1 LLKTSATHH
10 LVLLAIACF
19 DKCHTQ
25 FFRIQ
30 LARDTKKASKGS
42 VIAVQHTQKIESM
55 HKVPLGGLRLS
66 RAEARYLVT
75 SGDEFDVSLCL
86 WDLQSKERLWR
97 VETSQIKH
105 KPRLASSADY
115 DIFSVAA

>member
-1 LLKTSATHH
+1 MGDL
-10 LVLLAIACF
+10 C
-19 DKCHTQ
+19 
-25 FFRIQ
+25 
-30 LARDTKKASKGS
+30 
-42 VIAVQHTQKIESM
+42 
-55 HKVPLGGLRLS
+55 LS

-75 SGDEFDVSLCL
+75 SGDDFDVSLCL

-97 VETSQIKH
+97 VETSQVKH